1 MDLSII
7 ISVSGRPGLYKVV
20 GRSKNSLIAES
31 LTEKKRIPVLS
42 SDKVSALSDISI
54 FTYDGDIPLK
64 DALLGAH
71 DFLKGENA
79 PDGKNNDAELMN
91 LMRGAVPEFDED
103 RVYASD
109 MRKLFNWYNLLNSQ
123 GLINREEEAP
133 VAETATEEAKAEA
146 PAAKKPAAKKAAP
159 AKPEADKPTAKK
171 PAKKKE

>member
-64 DALLGAH
+64 DALLSAH

-79 PDGKNNDAELMN
+79 PEGKNNDAELMKV
-91 LMRGAVPEFDED
+91 MRGAVPEFDED

-123 GLINREEEAP
+123 GLINKDEETPEVEAAPEEEK
-133 VAETATEEAKAEA
+133 TKA
-146 PAAKKPAAKKAAP
+146 PAAKKPAAKKAAA
-159 AKPEADKPTAKK
+159 AKTASDKPVAKK